1 MRELEMCTVLDG
13 AATLRLST
21 FRDTFMVLVY
31 SPVLKSALCN
41 MRAGV
46 AEQFFELSFEAGKH
60 YFTLEALGLQR
71 IDCDLVIFI
80 TTTMAAAL
88 VIIITKFYL

>member
-1 MRELEMCTVLDG
+1 
-13 AATLRLST
+13 
-21 FRDTFMVLVY
+21 
-31 SPVLKSALCN
+31 

-71 IDCDLVIFI
+71 ARHDLVIII
-80 TTTMAAAL
+80 TTIITAL